1 MRLFWYDYETF
12 WDRKTKHSLTH
23 VHPVEYVMTP
33 KTEIQVLTGCFDN
46 GPIITVIGEN
56 KIREFFDSQ
65 RWDDTFMVAHNGNL
79 FDHMITAWRFGIKP
93 AMWGD
98 TLAMG
103 APIFG
108 MTAGGSLKKMAEALN
123 VGKKGSLEATQ
134 TEGLYVKDWTPDMLD
149 AIQTYAGQDTLLC
162 RAIFRKLYP
171 QTSMRELR
179 LIDLT
184 CRMLVNPGF
193 DCDLPALKQALIE
206 EQERKLNALKS
217 IANVMGVTDIDVM
230 QKSLMSNPMFADLL
244 ARFEVNCPKKIS
256 PTTGREAL
264 ALAKTDQAF
273 LDLLEH
279 DNPIIAAAAQARLGA
294 KSTIL
299 ESRIKTFITMA
310 EQHPANKMPIAL
322 NYWGASTGRWS
333 GAMKANQQN
342 LPRIPRDKTGQI
354 IDKPTNILRLSLVAP
369 RGHKVVVAD
378 LSGIELRVNHTLWKV
393 ADSMALY
400 AEDPEADLYKSF
412 AAKLYNKPKADVTK
426 DERQFAKLCVAEGTL
441 VLTDKGE
448 IPIEQVTI
456 GHRVWDG
463 IEFVDTSGPV
473 YRGEKDVIEY
483 DGLIATPDHEVWVE
497 DGRKL
502 QIGDAASQVL
512 RLAIS
517 GVGGAPIRF
526 SRDCVQGV
534 SEGERIPNPTHAM
547 HPVWGG
553 EADQLR
559 QPEGGQ
565 DQGMPIVQP
574 EMRSPRV
581 VAAEDGIGATALH
594 QPEGQSIPPI
604 RGESNRVSVPNSE
617 GRGSLDNGEPGA
629 GARLGDRPDQQRNG
643 ALRAGEPSI
652 HQRQNPNSQPSS
664 VCDSELPPV
673 QEKTPRDTLRG
684 HHSAEPV
691 EQRHDSRPD
700 SREVLP
706 EVRQTK
712 RRVWD
717 LLNCGPRNRFTANGK
732 LVSNCQL
739 GLGYGMSAGK
749 FRLTAHQ
756 QGVILSQE
764 EADHAVATWREFY
777 FDIVQ
782 GWNRCGDAIKCM
794 ARGTYLEIDPWGH
807 CKTDKETIHTPHS
820 CLRYPDLRQE
830 KDEETGKSNWV
841 YGQGRNKRKIYGALG
856 VENLVQHLAR
866 TILSEQMLAISKELP
881 VSLSVHDE
889 VVCVVPEHKAKDA
902 LQFMLDTMKTSPQWW
917 PEIVLWAEGDIADSY
932 GQAK

>member
-1 MRLFWYDYETF
+1 MRLFFYDTETY

-46 GPIITVIGEN
+46 GPVITVIGEN

-134 TEGLYVKDWTPDMLD
+134 TEGLYVKDWTSSMMD
-149 AIQTYAGQDTLLC
+149 AILTYAGQDTLLC

-184 CRMLVNPGF
+184 CRMLVDPGF

-230 QKSLMSNPMFADLL
+230 QKSLMSNPQFADLL
-244 ARFEVNCPKKIS
+244 ARFDVDCPKKIS
-256 PTTGREAL
+256 PTTGRETL

-426 DERQFAKLCVAEGTL
+426 DERQFAKLC
-441 VLTDKGE
+441 
-448 IPIEQVTI
+448 
-456 GHRVWDG
+456 
-463 IEFVDTSGPV
+463 
-473 YRGEKDVIEY
+473 
-483 DGLIATPDHEVWVE
+483 
-497 DGRKL
+497 
-502 QIGDAASQVL
+502 
-512 RLAIS
+512 
-517 GVGGAPIRF
+517 
-526 SRDCVQGV
+526 
-534 SEGERIPNPTHAM
+534 
-547 HPVWGG
+547 
-553 EADQLR
+553 
-559 QPEGGQ
+559 
-565 DQGMPIVQP
+565 
-574 EMRSPRV
+574 
-581 VAAEDGIGATALH
+581 
-594 QPEGQSIPPI
+594 
-604 RGESNRVSVPNSE
+604 
-617 GRGSLDNGEPGA
+617 
-629 GARLGDRPDQQRNG
+629 
-643 ALRAGEPSI
+643 
-652 HQRQNPNSQPSS
+652 
-664 VCDSELPPV
+664 
-673 QEKTPRDTLRG
+673 
-684 HHSAEPV
+684 
-691 EQRHDSRPD
+691 
-700 SREVLP
+700 
-706 EVRQTK
+706 
-712 RRVWD
+712 
-717 LLNCGPRNRFTANGK
+717 
-732 LVSNCQL
+732 QL

-756 QGVILSQE
+756 QGVVLSQE
-764 EADHAVATWREFY
+764 EAEHAVATWREFY

-807 CKTDKETIHTPHS
+807 CKTDKEIIHTPHS

-841 YGQGRNKRKIYGALG
+841 YGQGRNKRKIYGALACIAEGTPVLTNSGWKSIQDVETTDLLHDG
-856 VENLVQHLAR
+856 VEWVPHDGLIYKSIRPCTPVDGVLMTPDHEVLTHEGWKEASQLQGSNRPEIWYVDSPSAPAQHRKNMGMGIPVRLWGRYPKGRKVSLPGSSIVLWLRHKIYVCSESTNSRYESAPSFRSLEVHDRSLSFAVASSVEKLRSTWHYGVRTVAGVLREFLGGYGGQLPAWAGPGPNQQRRPLLAGELSLGHTTDKYHEQTLHDKRSRYTSAGGRDRNSPQHLVLPGETRNRSHGSSGQEKSYPVYDILNAGPRKRFVVLGDKGPFVVHNCENLVQHLAR
-866 TILSEQMLAISKELP
+866 TILSEQMLAISKQLP

-889 VVCVVPEHKAKDA
+889 VVCIVPNHQAEDA
-902 LQFMLDTMKTSPQWW
+902 LQFMLDTMKTPPKWW

>member
-46 GPIITVIGEN
+46 GPVITVIGEN

-98 TLAMG
+98 TLAIG

-134 TEGLYVKDWTPDMLD
+134 TEGLYVKDWTPAMVD

-184 CRMLVNPGF
+184 CRMLVDPGF

-230 QKSLMSNPMFADLL
+230 QKSLMSNPQFADLL
-244 ARFEVNCPKKIS
+244 ARFDVDCPKKIS
-256 PTTGREAL
+256 PTTGRETL

-426 DERQFAKLCVAEGTL
+426 DERQFAKLC
-441 VLTDKGE
+441 
-448 IPIEQVTI
+448 
-456 GHRVWDG
+456 
-463 IEFVDTSGPV
+463 
-473 YRGEKDVIEY
+473 
-483 DGLIATPDHEVWVE
+483 
-497 DGRKL
+497 
-502 QIGDAASQVL
+502 
-512 RLAIS
+512 
-517 GVGGAPIRF
+517 
-526 SRDCVQGV
+526 
-534 SEGERIPNPTHAM
+534 
-547 HPVWGG
+547 
-553 EADQLR
+553 
-559 QPEGGQ
+559 
-565 DQGMPIVQP
+565 
-574 EMRSPRV
+574 
-581 VAAEDGIGATALH
+581 
-594 QPEGQSIPPI
+594 
-604 RGESNRVSVPNSE
+604 
-617 GRGSLDNGEPGA
+617 
-629 GARLGDRPDQQRNG
+629 
-643 ALRAGEPSI
+643 
-652 HQRQNPNSQPSS
+652 
-664 VCDSELPPV
+664 
-673 QEKTPRDTLRG
+673 
-684 HHSAEPV
+684 
-691 EQRHDSRPD
+691 
-700 SREVLP
+700 
-706 EVRQTK
+706 
-712 RRVWD
+712 
-717 LLNCGPRNRFTANGK
+717 
-732 LVSNCQL
+732 QL

-756 QGVILSQE
+756 QGVVLSQE
-764 EADHAVATWREFY
+764 EAEHAVATWREFY

-807 CKTDKETIHTPHS
+807 CKTDKEIIHTPHS

-830 KDEETGKSNWV
+830 KDTETGKSNWV

-866 TILSEQMLAISKELP
+866 TILSEQMLAISKQLP

-889 VVCVVPEHKAKDA
+889 VVCIVPNHQAEDA
-902 LQFMLDTMKTSPQWW
+902 LQFMLDTMKTPPKWW